1 MEPVNQRQFILA
13 SKSPRRHD
21 LLSILG
27 FEFEVRSADVDE
39 REFPGENPAAYT
51 QRVSL
56 MKAEAIAATMNRPAL
71 ILSADTT
78 VADGEHILGKPV
90 DSDEAYA
97 MLDQLRGR
105 AHQVYTAITL
115 LDTASSQRLQDLAIT
130 RVLMRDYTD
139 AEIHDYIQ
147 SSDPF
152 DKAGSYA
159 IQNADFSPVDHI
171 EGCYAN
177 VVGLPLCHVLRCL
190 NHWKM
195 TVGVE
200 VPAVCQQT
208 HAITC
213 PVYDDILAGSPA
225 RKSG

>member
-1 MEPVNQRQFILA
+1 MGTVNQRQFILA
-13 SKSPRRHD
+13 SKSPRRRD
-21 LLSILG
+21 LLSLLD

-39 REFPGENPAAYT
+39 REFLGEHPAAYT

-56 MKAEAIAATMNRPAL
+56 MKAKAIAATMNQPAL

-78 VADGEHILGKPV
+78 VADGEQILGKPA
-90 DSDEAYA
+90 DPDQAYA

-115 LDTASSQRLQDLAIT
+115 LDTATSQRRQDLAVT
-130 RVLMRDYTD
+130 RVVMRDYTD
-139 AEIHDYIQ
+139 AEIHEYIQ
-147 SSDPF
+147 SGDPF

-159 IQNADFSPVDHI
+159 IQNAEFSPVDHI

-190 NHWKM
+190 NQWKM
-195 TVGVE
+195 TVEVD
-200 VPAVCQQT
+200 VPAVCQQA

-213 PVYDDILAGSPA
+213 PVYEDILAGSPTSKA
-225 RKSG
+225 D